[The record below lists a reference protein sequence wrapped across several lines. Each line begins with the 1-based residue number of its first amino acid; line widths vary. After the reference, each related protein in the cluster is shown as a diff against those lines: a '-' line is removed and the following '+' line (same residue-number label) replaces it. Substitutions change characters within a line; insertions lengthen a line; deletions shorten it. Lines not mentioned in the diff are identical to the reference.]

1 MQFVQT
7 IEFRTSRYDEVNA
20 LMEQWAANTAS
31 THTPTLAYTTRDR
44 DADGDTYVQV
54 VVFPSYDAAMQNSE
68 LPETSAFAGKM
79 MGLCDGQPI
88 FRNLDVLREEKL

>member
-1 MQFVQT
+1 MEFIQT

-20 LMEQWAANTAS
+20 LMQEWATSTQS

-54 VVFPSYDAAMQNSE
+54 VVFPSYDSAMQNSE
-68 LPETSAFAGKM
+68 LPETSAFAEKM
-79 MGLCDGQPI
+79 MALCDGPPT